1 MPIKG
6 LSDRGESFPQ
16 IGTIRKGAKKT
27 DSAPGKDLTYF
38 RVELDEREED
48 ARNKILDI
56 YGAEPQEIRI
66 VFPFAEVWRCF
77 DSWLEAYTAG
87 RMVARSDGEKFIY
100 KLNAQT
106 NAVEVLNGEP
116 FVPYKNEPV
125 GYYTDREGRQQPIMC
140 RPVGRLKVV
149 IPELHRLVYFVVLTG
164 SKHDIGNISA
174 QLEALSRINNGSIMG
189 VPMVLKRRPKPISC
203 PKPDGTRA
211 RYIKWMLSIEADPR
225 WVEAKM
231 LALDAGAMPD
241 VKLLSNP
248 PEIEEEGTEEDLKE
262 TEFDH
267 PSEEIREG
275 EIQDGEIEEPG
286 LMSLESAENEVG
298 SDGKRYG
305 DCTNKE
311 LQGKLIGITK
321 KLRLPDLPQEERTE
335 LEFKRDACL
344 EILNSRVK

>member
-6 LSDRGESFPQ
+6 LSDRGGSFPQ

-27 DSAPGKDLTYF
+27 DNAPGKDLTYF

-48 ARNKILDI
+48 ARKKILEV

-100 KLNAQT
+100 KLDAQT

-116 FVPYKNEPV
+116 FVAYKDEPV

-211 RYIKWMLSIEADPR
+211 RYVKWMLSIEADPR

-231 LALDAGAMPD
+231 IALDAGAMPD

-267 PSEEIREG
+267 PLEEIQEG
-275 EIQDGEIEEPG
+275 EFKEEPSA
-286 LMSLESAENEVG
+286 LMSLESAENEKG
-298 SDGKRYG
+298 SDGVRYG
-305 DCTNKE
+305 DCSDKD
-311 LQGKLIGITK
+311 LKGKLIGISK
-321 KLRLPDLPQEERTE
+321 KLKLPDMPLQEREE
-335 LEFKRDACL
+335 LEYKRDACIV
-344 EILNSRVK
+344 ILNSRIKAD

>member
-1 MPIKG
+1 
-6 LSDRGESFPQ
+6 
-16 IGTIRKGAKKT
+16 
-27 DSAPGKDLTYF
+27 
-38 RVELDEREED
+38 
-48 ARNKILDI
+48 
-56 YGAEPQEIRI
+56 
-66 VFPFAEVWRCF
+66 
-77 DSWLEAYTAG
+77 
-87 RMVARSDGEKFIY
+87 
-100 KLNAQT
+100 
-106 NAVEVLNGEP
+106 
-116 FVPYKNEPV
+116 
-125 GYYTDREGRQQPIMC
+125 
-140 RPVGRLKVV
+140 
-149 IPELHRLVYFVVLTG
+149 
-164 SKHDIGNISA
+164 
-174 QLEALSRINNGSIMG
+174 
-189 VPMVLKRRPKPISC
+189 
-203 PKPDGTRA
+203 
-211 RYIKWMLSIEADPR
+211 MLSVEADPR

-286 LMSLESAENEVG
+286 LMSLESAENETG

-305 DCTNKE
+305 DCTDKE

>member
-6 LSDRGESFPQ
+6 LSDRDESFSQ
-16 IGTIRKGAKKT
+16 IGMIRKGAKKNP
-27 DSAPGKDLTYF
+27 DVPGPGKDLTYF
-38 RVELDEREED
+38 RVELDEKEED
-48 ARNKILDI
+48 ASKKIFEI
-56 YGAEPQEIRI
+56 YGAEPHEINI
-66 VFPFAEVWRCF
+66 VFPFHEPWRCWEA
-77 DSWLEAYTAG
+77 WLEAYTAG

-100 KLNAQT
+100 KLNADT
-106 NAVEVLNGEP
+106 NAIEVLNGEP
-116 FVPYKNEPV
+116 FVPHNDLV
-125 GYYTDREGRQQPIMC
+125 GYYTDKNGKQQPILC

-149 IPELHRLVYFVVLTG
+149 IPELHRLVYFVLSTG
-164 SKHDIGNISA
+164 SKHDIANISS
-174 QLEALSRINNGSIMG
+174 QLSALYRINNNSIMG

-211 RYIKWMLSIEADPR
+211 RYVKWMLSVEADPR

-262 TEFDH
+262 NEFDH
-267 PSEEIREG
+267 PSEEIQEG
-275 EIQDGEIEEPG
+275 EFKEEPG
-286 LMSLESAENEVG
+286 ALMSLKSAENETG

-311 LQGKLIGITK
+311 LQGKLIGFSK
-321 KLRLPDLPQEERTE
+321 KLRLPDLPLDERTE
-335 LEFKRDACL
+335 LEYKRDACL
-344 EILNSRVK
+344 EILNSRVNAD

>member
-38 RVELDEREED
+38 RIELDEKEED
-48 ARNKILDI
+48 ARNKILDA

-106 NAVEVLNGEP
+106 NAVEVLNGDP
-116 FVPYKNEPV
+116 FVPYQELV
-125 GYYTDREGRQQPIMC
+125 GYYTDRNGKQQPILC

-149 IPELHRLVYFVVLTG
+149 IPELRRLVYLVVLTG

-189 VPMVLKRRPKPISC
+189 VPMILKRRPKPISC
-203 PKPDGTRA
+203 PKPDGTRV
-211 RYIKWMLSIEADPR
+211 RYIKWMLSVEADPR

-286 LMSLESAENEVG
+286 LMSLESAENETG

-305 DCTNKE
+305 DCTDKE